1 MINDILQRLKQ
12 VKSTKLANW
21 LACCPSHQDRNASL
35 AITELDDGRVLLKC
49 WAGCTAREITN
60 AVGLNM
66 RCLFPQKPEP
76 KQTAKKPVMSVWDAR
91 RLSKELQ
98 QEQTI
103 IAIYQSR
110 VSSFQPIQQKQR
122 LRAIQAGFRSNE
134 IRDQLIK
141 NNFMNA
147 YGINGK
153 NISGSRQERSLQ
165 CDINK

>member
-12 VKSTKLANW
+12 VKSTKSANW
-21 LACCPSHQDRNASL
+21 LACCPSHQDRHASL

-76 KQTAKKPVMSVWDAR
+76 KQTAKKPVMSVWEAR

-103 IAIYQSR
+103 IAIYHSKVINLYPIEQSER
-110 VSSFQPIQQKQR
+110 E
-122 LRAIQAGFRSNE
+122 RAVQAGFRSNE
-134 IRDQLIK
+134 IRNQL
-141 NNFMNA
+141 
-147 YGINGK
+147 
-153 NISGSRQERSLQ
+153 
-165 CDINK
+165 NKFWLRH